1 VQLSKTWPDITIE
14 DAYAIST
21 EVTRRKIAADV
32 LRLRATSMPDP
43 PRTYALAESC
53 ARRAV
58 ELAPSRL
65 YNQSE
70 LALILLLR
78 AQAGVAGADSQA
90 VAAVERCA
98 GLGPCDP
105 SPPVHF
111 SEMALVTGRPDL
123 VLRVI
128 PRAIALYPKEALP
141 HELLGEAHLALGDRA
156 AARAALERSL
166 PLEWR
171 GNQARK
177 ERATR
182 LLESAGPMILGR

>member
-1 VQLSKTWPDITIE
+1 L
-14 DAYAIST
+14 
-21 EVTRRKIAADV
+21 RRRAD
-32 LRLRATSMPDP
+32 SMPDR

-58 ELAPSRL
+58 TLAPPRL

-98 GLGPCDP
+98 GLGPCNP

-111 SEMALVTGRPDL
+111 SEMALVTGPPDL

-128 PRAIALYPKEALP
+128 PRAIALHPREALP
-141 HELLGEAHLALGDRA
+141 HELLGEALLAPGDRP
-156 AARAALERSL
+156 AARAALEHSL
-166 PLEWR
+166 TLEWR

-177 ERATR
+177 ERATQ
-182 LLESAGPMILGR
+182 LLGSSGPMIFGR